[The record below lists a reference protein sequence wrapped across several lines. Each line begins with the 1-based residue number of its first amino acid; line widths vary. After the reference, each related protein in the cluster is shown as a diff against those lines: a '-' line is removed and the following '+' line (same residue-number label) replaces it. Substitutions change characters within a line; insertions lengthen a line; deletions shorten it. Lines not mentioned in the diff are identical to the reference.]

1 MSTQKQAI
9 PTFPT
14 VRVAVIQA
22 APVLFDLQAG
32 VDRAVELIAEASRK
46 QADLILLPEAYL
58 PGYPRGLDFGAL
70 VGSRSPEGRDLFK
83 RYYENSVDVPGEATR
98 RLGEAAA
105 AAGAYLAV
113 GVTERDPDTGGTLYC
128 TVLYF
133 GRDGRLLGKHR
144 KLKPTGTERVI
155 WGEGDGGTLTVL
167 DTEIGRIGGLIC
179 WENFMPLARMA
190 LYRQGVQVYLAPTAD
205 ARDTWHASMIHIACE
220 GRCYVLGCNQFVTRD
235 MHAAAL
241 GPDAALPEIMCR
253 GGSTIISPH
262 GEVLAGPLYDREDI
276 LYAELDLGETV
287 RGKFDFDVAGHYARP
302 DIFDLKINGQ
312 PPPLVSRPPE

>member
-1 MSTQKQAI
+1 MSTKQQPS
-9 PTFPT
+9 PTFST
-14 VRVAVIQA
+14 LRVAVIQA
-22 APVLFDLQAG
+22 APVLFDLEAG
-32 VDRAVELIAEASRK
+32 VDRAVELIGEASRK
-46 QADLILLPEAYL
+46 QVDLILLPEAYL

-70 VGSRSPEGRDLFK
+70 VGSRSPEGRDLWK
-83 RYYENSVDVPGEATR
+83 RYYENSVDVPGAATE
-98 RLGEAAA
+98 RLGKAAA
-105 AAGAYLAV
+105 EAGAYLAI
-113 GVTERDPDTGGTLYC
+113 GVTERDPDTHGTLYC

-133 GRDGRLLGKHR
+133 GRNGQLLGKHR
-144 KLKPTGTERVI
+144 KLKPTATERVI
-155 WGEGDGGTLTVL
+155 WGEGDGSTLTVL

-190 LYRQGVQVYLAPTAD
+190 LYRHGVQVYLAPTAD

-220 GRCYVLGCNQFVTRD
+220 GRCFVLGCNQFVTRD

-241 GPDAALPEIMCR
+241 GPDDGLPEIMCR

-262 GEVLAGPLYDREDI
+262 GEVLAGPLYDREGI

-302 DIFDLKINGQ
+302 DVFDLKINGQ
-312 PPPLVSRPPE
+312 PQPLGPGTAQ